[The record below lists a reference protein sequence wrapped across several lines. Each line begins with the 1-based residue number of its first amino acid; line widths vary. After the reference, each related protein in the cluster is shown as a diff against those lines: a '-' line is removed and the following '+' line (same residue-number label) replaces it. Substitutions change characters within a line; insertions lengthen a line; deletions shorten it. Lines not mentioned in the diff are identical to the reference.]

1 MEELS
6 SGDWNL
12 MIRLINDNE
21 SRKKAA
27 EFFSEEQLVKYFD
40 PMKKELKEMR
50 KEDPK
55 AAFWPVESDW

>member
-27 EFFSEEQLVKYFD
+27 EFFSEKQLVKYFD